1 MANVHPLAG
10 QAALVTGG
18 AAGLGFAIADA
29 MAAAGAAIMVVDI
42 DGAQAERAAE
52 KLRAHGV
59 DACAVQGSVAITK
72 DVERAFAAFDEEF
85 QRLDIL
91 VNNAG
96 ISANAPTLELSDEA
110 WDNAIAINL
119 RGPFLCARAAG
130 KRMVAQGGG
139 AILNTA
145 SIYGVVAAPNRLA
158 YCATKSALCMMTKAL
173 ALEWGAAGV
182 RVNAVAPGYVRTELV
197 ERLVAEGKLDLERL
211 AARTPMGRLA
221 EPEEIADAAVMLCAP
236 NARFITGQIL
246 GVDGG
251 WTANGY
257 L

>member
-1 MANVHPLAG
+1 MRGTLPLAG
-10 QAALVTGG
+10 QSALVTGG
-18 AAGLGFAIADA
+18 GAGLGFAIANA
-29 MAAAGAAIMVVDI
+29 MAGAGAAVMIMDI
-42 DGAQAERAAE
+42 DAAQAKRATER
-52 KLRAHGV
+52 LRDRGA
-59 DACAVQGSVAITK
+59 DACAMQGSVAVSE
-72 DVERAFAAFDEEF
+72 DVERVFAAFDEEF
-85 QRLDIL
+85 GRLDIL

-139 AILNTA
+139 VILNTA

-158 YCATKSALCMMTKAL
+158 YCASKSALCMMTKAL
-173 ALEWGAAGV
+173 ALEWGLAGV
-182 RVNAVAPGYVRTELV
+182 RVNAVAPGYVRTTLV
-197 ERLVAEGKLDLERL
+197 ERLVAEGKLDLEKI

-221 EPEEIADAAVMLCAP
+221 EPEEIADAAVMLCTP
-236 NARFITGQIL
+236 GARFITGQIV